1 MRSVSRLLLL
11 AALPAALAVSC
22 VSPKVHAELQTSY
35 DQVVAENEAMKVRT
49 DKASTALVE
58 CEAKRLRIEEA
69 FSSLLRDTTSQGSQY
84 RTLLRAYTDLEA
96 NYDYALKN
104 NNSLA
109 AANLRENKA
118 MLEQM
123 EKIARRLASKE
134 DSLKREQD
142 RDRKSVV

>member
-1 MRSVSRLLLL
+1 M
-11 AALPAALAVSC
+11 
-22 VSPKVHAELQTSY
+22 
-35 DQVVAENEAMKVRT
+35 RT

-123 EKIARRLASKE
+123 EKLPADWPA
-134 DSLKREQD
+134 KRTPSSAN
-142 RDRKSVV
+142 KTA